1 MRSARRLERRTAVML
16 AGPSAEPAE
25 TEQIVRRSWVISI
38 LAVLALVGVQP
49 WLHPAWATTTYVV
62 NSTSDPGDGI
72 CDPEECTLREAVA
85 AANTD
90 GDVSTITFSIGE
102 GGLQTI
108 SPISSLPD
116 ITAPVTIDATTQP
129 GFAGAPIIELS
140 GAGAGTANGL
150 RITGG
155 SSTVKGLVINRF
167 RGWGIELAGARGN
180 RLEGNYIGIDAS
192 GTVALGNAI
201 TGVLI
206 RGSHSNIVGGTA
218 ERSRNVISGNGEA
231 GIHIVCCTTPNNR
244 IEGNYIGTDA
254 TGTTDLGN
262 SDNGVWIEGSLSTVV
277 GGTAVGAGNVISGNE
292 QAGVE
297 ISFSFVGIS
306 APGNKVEGNY
316 IGTDASGTADLGNAG
331 DGVYIWEADSNT
343 VGGSTTAARNV
354 ISGNSGSGVR
364 IFSGSTR
371 NKVEGNYIGT
381 DATGTA
387 ETGNRAAGVAIE
399 DSSSNI
405 VGGTA
410 AGARNVISGNGHSG
424 VLIHGLAPWNRT
436 SGNRIEGNYIGAAAN
451 GTTDL
456 GNLGNGVAILGGDSN
471 TVGGTATGAGNVVSG
486 NGRTGIV
493 IIRGEATGN
502 RVERNFVGTN
512 DGIGIDLDPS
522 GVTENDPGDPDGGA
536 NNLQNFPVVSSASSG
551 GGGTTVRG
559 TLNSTPGTRFTLE
572 FFSNSACDGSGHGE
586 GERFLGSTTLLTDGG
601 GNANFTASF
610 PTAVPTGQFV
620 TATATDP
627 SGNTSEFS
635 ECRRVRRS
643 SGF

>member
-1 MRSARRLERRTAVML
+1 MMSARRLERRTAVML

-25 TEQIVRRSWVISI
+25 TEQVVRPSWVISI

-49 WLHPAWATTTYVV
+49 WLHPAWAATTYVV

-72 CDPEECTLREAVA
+72 CDPQECTLREAVA
-85 AANTD
+85 GANTD
-90 GDVSTITFSIGE
+90 GDVSMITFSIGE

-140 GAGAGTANGL
+140 GASAGTANGL

-167 RGWGIELAGARGN
+167 RGWGIELAGAGGN

-192 GTVALGNAI
+192 GTVDLGNAI

-387 ETGNRAAGVAIE
+387 EIGNRAAGVAIE

-424 VLIHGLAPWNRT
+424 VLIHALAPWNRT